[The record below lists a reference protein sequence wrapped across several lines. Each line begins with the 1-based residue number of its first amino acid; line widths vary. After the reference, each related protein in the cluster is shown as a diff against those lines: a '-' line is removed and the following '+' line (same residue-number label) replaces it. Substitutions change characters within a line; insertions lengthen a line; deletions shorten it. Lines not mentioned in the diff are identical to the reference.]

1 VDGWP
6 IGYYDYE
13 YPQHKC
19 QEDRA
24 TMAQVFK
31 EKYSVP
37 EDLEILLDVFPQNQ
51 FDETFGIWPDNMVAF
66 KGRTLIFRG

>member
-13 YPQHKC
+13 YPQHKS

-24 TMAQVFK
+24 PMNQVFM
-31 EKYSVP
+31 EKHSIP
-37 EDLEILLDVFPQNQ
+37 EDLEILFDVFSQN
-51 FDETFGIWPDNMVAF
+51 
-66 KGRTLIFRG
+66 